1 MQNFHSNINMARQ
14 QHPRSSSK
22 RTAKTKKAE
31 KTGKTDFDDFDCV
44 IVERPSHEIDRFGK
58 IREVSNDPG
67 PLQNKSPVPS
77 QPAPKKAP
85 AKKSCGK
92 TCRSERGKNGG
103 QGLFMYSLD
112 QHAAANMM
120 PMLSPKS
127 C

>member
-31 KTGKTDFDDFDCV
+31 KAGKTDFDDFDCV

-85 AKKSCGK
+85 AKKSTEMTEEK
-92 TCRSERGKNGG
+92 RKW
-103 QGLFMYSLD
+103 LD
-112 QHAAANMM
+112 DYNAQMRAANERRKQRE
-120 PMLSPKS
+120 PQS
-127 C
+127 

>member
-14 QHPRSSSK
+14 QHPRFSSK

-85 AKKSCGK
+85 AKKSTEMTEEK
-92 TCRSERGKNGG
+92 RKW
-103 QGLFMYSLD
+103 LD
-112 QHAAANMM
+112 DYNAQMRAANERRKQRE
-120 PMLSPKS
+120 PQS
-127 C
+127 